1 MNWLEALLLGVVEGL
16 TEFLPVSS
24 TGHLELTNALLG
36 HYDDTSKTMSVV
48 IQLGAVLAVLGYYR
62 TTLASLIKGMLARDP
77 VKMRLFWALVI
88 GFVPSAA
95 LGFVTHDW
103 IKRRLFGPTPI
114 AWALI
119 VGGVVMIAVEL
130 FRKRRVDKGE
140 AGLDK
145 VTWRRALAVGLAQC
159 FALWPGASRSM
170 TTIVGGQLSGLDTP
184 TAAEFS
190 FLLSIPIL
198 GAATLYDLK
207 KDGASLFVAKDGG
220 LVLGVGL
227 VTAFIVSMLAVS
239 GFLKYLKRYGL
250 LPFGIYR
257 IVVGVVVLV
266 LVSRGM
272 MANH

>member
-1 MNWLEALLLGVVEGL
+1 MTWLEALILGVVEGL

-36 HYDDTSKTMSVV
+36 HTDEASKTMSVV

-62 TTLASLIKGMLARDP
+62 TTLLALAKGILARDP
-77 VKMRLFWALVI
+77 DKIRLFWALCI
-88 GFVPSAA
+88 AFVPSAA
-95 LGFVTHDW
+95 LGFVAHDK
-103 IKRRLFGPTPI
+103 IKKLLFGPVPV

-119 VGGVVMIAVEL
+119 VGGVVMIVVEAL
-130 FRKRRVDKGE
+130 
-140 AGLDK
+140 
-145 VTWRRALAVGLAQC
+145 RRAQKATGESGLEKVGWQRALSVGLAQC
-159 FALWPGASRSM
+159 FSLWPGMSRSM

-220 LVLGVGL
+220 FVLAVGL
-227 VTAFIVSMLAVS
+227 VSAFVVSMLAVT
-239 GFLKYLKRYGL
+239 GFLKYLKKHGL
-250 LPFGIYR
+250 LPFGVYR
-257 IVVGVVVLV
+257 IVLGGVVLF
-266 LVSRGM
+266 LASRGFFE
-272 MANH
+272 HH